1 MDKMS
6 LSIQVRE
13 KSVVRMVYSCRVL
26 CWSHSTT
33 WNGKTFLFFSFPC
46 ATIFIFF
53 IKKKK
58 MFFFLF
64 LEDSVCELVFG
75 MGMQMQ
81 AVMEDV
87 PHLQQK
93 LLLLNHVTLHGS
105 FWFPFSS

>member
-1 MDKMS
+1 MCNNF
-6 LSIQVRE
+6 
-13 KSVVRMVYSCRVL
+13 Y
-26 CWSHSTT
+26 
-33 WNGKTFLFFSFPC
+33 FFYQEEENV
-46 ATIFIFF
+46 
-53 IKKKK
+53 
-58 MFFFLF
+58 FFLF

>member
-1 MDKMS
+1 MLES
-6 LSIQVRE
+6 LYYLGMVR
-13 KSVVRMVYSCRVL
+13 
-26 CWSHSTT
+26 
-33 WNGKTFLFFSFPC
+33 LFFSFL
-46 ATIFIFF
+46 FHVQQFL
-53 IKKKK
+53 
-58 MFFFLF
+58 FFLSRRRKCF
-64 LEDSVCELVFG
+64 FLVLEDSVCELVFG